1 MISCGID
8 LVEIR
13 DIQRAYM
20 RVGEALAQ
28 KVLGANELAIWQA
41 INLPAKKISF
51 LAKRFAAKEALLK
64 AVKLGL
70 QAGMSWKYI
79 QVRSNERGDVVF
91 DLTSDFYN
99 CLLQA
104 HSLPNYQAE
113 SKLNISLSL
122 SDTSEYAVAQVVLEW

>member
-28 KVLGANELAIWQA
+28 KVLGANELAIWQT

-70 QAGMSWKYI
+70 QAGMSWKYM
-79 QVRSNERGDVVF
+79 QVHSNERGDVVF
-91 DLTSDFYN
+91 ELTSDFYT

-104 HSLPNYQAE
+104 QSLPNYQAE